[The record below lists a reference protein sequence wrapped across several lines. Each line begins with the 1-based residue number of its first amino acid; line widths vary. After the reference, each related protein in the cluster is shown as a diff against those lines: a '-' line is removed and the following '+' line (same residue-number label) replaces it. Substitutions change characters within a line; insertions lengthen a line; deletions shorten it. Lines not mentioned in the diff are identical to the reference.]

1 MRAAEQQDVLAA
13 TDYGLDYPSA
23 VQRGNLFG
31 VQFHPEKS
39 QKVGQ
44 KSFPISSWSELNW
57 RNMNSSMNEFIV
69 YPAIDLRAGQ
79 VVRLNEGDPQRQTA
93 YSSDPAAVAARWLLA
108 GASWLH
114 VVNLDGAFDQPDSAN
129 HAALE
134 AILSVAET
142 FGAKVQFG
150 GGLRSLEAVQRAL
163 ELGVERAVLGTLA
176 VEQPEQ
182 LVEALDRWGAGRIAA
197 SLDARDGMV
206 AVRGWQQDTQLTVLQ
221 AALEMR
227 QAGLRCLVFTDIA
240 RDGLQ
245 TGLNLPATVEL
256 AEQSGLAVIASGGV
270 SSAQD
275 IHAVRAAGLAGVIV
289 GRALYEGTVDLS
301 EVL

>member
-1 MRAAEQQDVLAA
+1 M
-13 TDYGLDYPSA
+13 
-23 VQRGNLFG
+23 
-31 VQFHPEKS
+31 
-39 QKVGQ
+39 
-44 KSFPISSWSELNW
+44 
-57 RNMNSSMNEFIV
+57 
-69 YPAIDLRAGQ
+69 
-79 VVRLNEGDPQRQTA
+79 
-93 YSSDPAAVAARWLLA
+93 
-108 GASWLH
+108 
-114 VVNLDGAFDQPDSAN
+114 VNLDGAFDQPDSAN

-163 ELGVERAVLGTLA
+163 EMGVERAVLGTLA
-176 VEQPEQ
+176 VEQPER

-197 SLDARDGMV
+197 SLDSRDGLV
-206 AVRGWQQDTQLTVLQ
+206 SVRGWQQNTQLTVLQ

-270 SSAQD
+270 SSSQD
-275 IHAVRAAGLAGVIV
+275 IQDARAAGLAGVIV
-289 GRALYEGTVDLS
+289 GRALYEGTFELS
-301 EVL
+301 KVL

>member
-1 MRAAEQQDVLAA
+1 
-13 TDYGLDYPSA
+13 
-23 VQRGNLFG
+23 
-31 VQFHPEKS
+31 
-39 QKVGQ
+39 
-44 KSFPISSWSELNW
+44 
-57 RNMNSSMNEFIV
+57 MNEFIV

-79 VVRLNEGDPQRQTA
+79 VVRLKEGDPQRQTV
-93 YSSDPAAVAARWLLA
+93 YSTDPAAVAARWLLA
-108 GASWLH
+108 GSAWLH

-163 ELGVERAVLGTLA
+163 EMGVERAVLGTLA
-176 VEQPEQ
+176 VELPDQ

-197 SLDARDGMV
+197 SLDSRDGLV
-206 AVRGWQQDTQLTVLQ
+206 AIRGWQQDTQLTVLQ

-227 QAGLRCLVFTDIA
+227 QAGLRSLVFTDIT

-256 AEQSGLAVIASGGV
+256 AGQSGLAVIASGGV
-270 SSAQD
+270 SGAQE
-275 IHAVRAAGLAGVIV
+275 IHEARAAELAGVIV
-289 GRALYEGTVDLS
+289 GRALYEGTIELS